1 MMAAIA
7 LACPFC
13 AGQPASPH
21 ATLVVLG
28 LIAVPFLVAAVIV
41 HAVRNLDG

>member
-7 LACPFC
+7 MACPFC
-13 AGQPASPH
+13 AGQPASH

-41 HAVRNLDG
+41 HVVRNLDG